1 MFKAFKENQAQTSAD
16 GSDSTTN
23 TAVAMREL
31 QKHPAFAEMYSG
43 VYNDR
48 VLPGVLL
55 LQVSTQTELAA
66 MLVLEATWKRC
77 GIPIESRSAERAEWK
92 PLVNQSEEDSNDHPA
107 CTTPPAALQFV
118 LGHKS
123 WQRLLKEM
131 PDRPASSL
139 MHRYDV
145 YHAAQCSCLGKI
157 HNPAL
162 LRQSDDS
169 SIGHDSWQLPTAGTR
184 LTRRTPGICAGPGQ
198 MSPKPQCQNAHCDS
212 SRGD

>member
-131 PDRPASSL
+131 PDRPAYGTEQRSRLIEKDEYDALWAEPSSQ
-139 MHRYDV
+139 HRGV
-145 YHAAQCSCLGKI
+145 HWVKARGKWAAQIRIDGKQRHLGRF
-157 HNPAL
+157 ADEEQAAAAYREAAV
-162 LRQSDDS
+162 RQ
-169 SIGHDSWQLPTAGTR
+169 INH
-184 LTRRTPGICAGPGQ
+184 
-198 MSPKPQCQNAHCDS
+198 
-212 SRGD
+212 